1 MTLIKLKNIFNLIKE
16 GGRRAYVFYNKNQHN
31 YFNTFPGGFS
41 GDPHPSDLSVRKK
54 NPWLGLILPLLT
66 LLWSV
71 ARLFTVRYFEMT
83 ALEMAGA
90 YLSRFLGENIPTY
103 VLLALYFAC
112 RIRNRRKKQKMLDK
126 MNLHDLH

>member
-1 MTLIKLKNIFNLIKE
+1 MFFITRINTIILILFLAASVGILILQI
-16 GGRRAYVFYNKNQHN
+16 YL
-31 YFNTFPGGFS
+31 S
-41 GDPHPSDLSVRKK
+41 GKK